1 MKIKMKKIT
10 LIISLLLFG
19 FTLAFGQKNYTGT
32 ITDDNGTAIAG
43 ALISGDE
50 GSVQVLTDAD
60 GKYTIKIKGT
70 RVLVEAD
77 GFDPLLTDAN
87 ATDIMLTKPEI
98 LSGKM
103 NTVNIPFATVEKRKT
118 TGAINQI
125 IISDEMQ
132 FDQRLS
138 LQAALDGKVPGL
150 KGAWNIWGRGD
161 AIVVVDGIPRE
172 AENYNLNEVES
183 ITVLKDPVTRA
194 LYGAQADQGVI
205 LVTTKRGKAN
215 KRVLSLRAETG
226 VSMEKA
232 LPEFLGAA
240 DYMTA
245 YNQALINDGSV
256 AKYSANDISSAGS
269 SPFYPDEDFYS
280 DTYLK
285 GSTNFTNIS
294 AVASGGNE
302 NTQYFVTMG
311 WQHNSGWSELAD
323 DSENNLNLRGA
334 VDFDITDNISMNL
347 DGIAKID
354 FRNRPNITD
363 YWQRASSTVPNA
375 YPALWN
381 PSLITDD
388 TERDEILG
396 SAKLI
401 DGMLLGGNNTYTQN
415 IYGDFVKGGERKEMD
430 RYMQFNTGLDW
441 DLNKITP
448 GLKASAYF
456 TFDFMNRLSTFQDSK
471 YAVYNPVM
479 NEDGTISAQVIGE
492 DKSVGNYATETS
504 SATFHRRFGAYGT
517 ISYEKQTENSDLSIV
532 GLAYRDQISF
542 RSHLQD
548 FKNLTFG
555 VSGNYAYK
563 GKYLADMALVAVG
576 SQKLSDSENMAFTPA
591 IGLGWILSEED
602 FMSDSETFDFLKL
615 RANFGVLKND
625 LWYTATDAIDGDG
638 NYSDYFLHE
647 TAYQR
652 GGNFFYNN
660 RNNSNE
666 EMNIVTRGSNIG
678 WQKRTEIVL
687 GADAAMFDKKLWLE
701 ASFFSSELGD
711 IVTEMEYTYPSLMG
725 AVPFYSNYN
734 AESNTGFDL
743 GISYTT
749 GGTDWDLTLGSNL
762 VYSVPK
768 ITQIEE
774 PMYDELHSYLSKEG
788 AATDAMWGLEAD
800 GLYSESDF
808 TTIDYTNQVF
818 TLKDGMPTSSY
829 GNVQPGDIKYGD
841 QDGNGVIDNEDQM
854 EIGNSTSRFQY
865 SLYVKLRIKAFELYA
880 LGIGQTGNYNNRWND
895 YYRFYGELKYPEFA
909 NQAYGPNNKD
919 VNAEYPRLS
928 SSKNNNNYRNSSY
941 WLYENNWFKIPTLQ
955 IAYNIKSNNVS
966 GVLKDAKVFVRAAD
980 LLTISKNKDLTEVNW
995 NSAPQTRSFSIG
1007 FVTKF

>member
-1 MKIKMKKIT
+1 MKKIT
-10 LIISLLLFG
+10 LLISLFLFSV
-19 FTLAFGQKNYTGT
+19 TIALAQKNYTGT
-32 ITDDNGTAIAG
+32 ITNEDGAAIAG

-50 GSVQVLTDAD
+50 GSVQVLTAED
-60 GKYTIKIKGT
+60 GTFSIKIKGT
-70 RVLVEAD
+70 KVLVEAD
-77 GFDPLLTDAN
+77 GFDPVLVDAN
-87 ATDIMLTKPEI
+87 ATNIMLTKPEI
-98 LSGKM
+98 LSGKI
-103 NTVNIPFATVEKRKT
+103 NTVNVPFTTVEKRKT
-118 TGAINQI
+118 TGAVNQI
-125 IISDEMQ
+125 VISDEMQ

-138 LQAALDGKVPGL
+138 LSAALDGKVPGL

-194 LYGAQADQGVI
+194 MYGAQADQGVI
-205 LVTTKRGKAN
+205 MVTTKRGKAN
-215 KRVLSLRAETG
+215 KRVLSFRAETG

-232 LPEFLGAA
+232 LPKFLGAA
-240 DYMTA
+240 DYMGV
-245 YNQALINDGSV
+245 YNQALINDGGA
-256 AKYSANDISSAGS
+256 AKYTPEDISSAGS
-269 SPFYPDEDFYS
+269 SPFYPNEDFYS

-311 WQHNSGWSELAD
+311 WQHNSGWFELAD
-323 DSENNLNLRGA
+323 DTENDLNLRGA
-334 VDFDITDNISMNL
+334 VDFDITDNISMKL

-354 FRNRPNITD
+354 FRNMPNITD
-363 YWQRASSTVPNA
+363 FWQRASSTVPNA
-375 YPALWN
+375 YPALWD
-381 PSLITDD
+381 PSYINDD
-388 TERDEILG
+388 AEREEVLA

-401 DGMLLGGNNTYTQN
+401 DGMLLGGNNTYSQN

-441 DLNKITP
+441 DLNKITQ

-456 TFDFMNRLSTFQDSK
+456 TFDFMNRLTTFQDSK

-479 NEDGTISAQVIGE
+479 NEDGTVSAQVIGE
-492 DKSVGNYATETS
+492 DKSVGNFATQTS

-517 ISYEKQTENSDLSIV
+517 ISYEKHNDDHDLSVV

-542 RSHLQD
+542 RDNLQD

-555 VSGNYAYK
+555 LSGNYAYK
-563 GKYLADMALVAVG
+563 GKYLADVALVAVG
-576 SQKLSDSENMAFTPA
+576 SQKLSANDNMAFTPA

-602 FMSDSETFDFLKL
+602 FMGDNTTFDFLKL
-615 RANFGVLKND
+615 RANFGILKND
-625 LWYTATDAIDGDG
+625 LWYTATDAMAG
-638 NYSDYFLHE
+638 NGSYSDYFLYE

-652 GGNFFYNN
+652 GSNFFYNN
-660 RNNSNE
+660 RNNSNA
-666 EMNIVTRGSNIG
+666 EMNYVTRSSNIG
-678 WQKRTEIVL
+678 WQKRIEFVL

-701 ASFFSSELGD
+701 ASFFNSELGD
-711 IVTEMEYTYPSLMG
+711 IVTEMKYTYPSVMG

-734 AESNTGFDL
+734 SESNTGFDL

-749 GGTDWDLTLGSNL
+749 GGDDWNVTVGSNL

-774 PMYDELHSYLSKEG
+774 PMYDATHAYLSKDG
-788 AATDAMWGLEAD
+788 AATDAIWGLEAD
-800 GLYSESDF
+800 GLYAESDF
-808 TTIDYTNQVF
+808 TTVDYVNQVF
-818 TLKDGMPTSSY
+818 TLKEGMPTSSY
-829 GNVQPGDIKYGD
+829 GNVQPGDIKYVD
-841 QDGNGVIDNEDQM
+841 QDGNGLIDSEDQK
-854 EIGNSTSRFQY
+854 EIGNNTSRFQY
-865 SLYVKLRIKAFELYA
+865 SLYVKLQLKAFELYA
-880 LGIGQTGNYNNRWND
+880 LGIGQTGNYNNRFNN
-895 YYRFYGELKYPEFA
+895 YYRFYGDMKYPEFA

-928 SSKNNNNYRNSSY
+928 STKNNNNYRNSTY

-955 IAYNIKSNNVS
+955 IAYTIKSNNVN
-966 GVLKDAKVFVRAAD
+966 GVLKDAKVFVRAAE
-980 LLTISKNKDLTEVNW
+980 LLTISKNKNLTQVNW

>member
-1 MKIKMKKIT
+1 MKRSILM
-10 LIISLLLFG
+10 ISLLLFSV
-19 FTLAFGQKNYTGT
+19 TIAFAQKSCTGT
-32 ITDDNGTAIAG
+32 ITDENGTAIAG

-50 GSVQVLTDAD
+50 GSVQVLANEN
-60 GKYTIKIKGT
+60 GEYTIQIKGT
-70 RVLVEAD
+70 KVLVEAK
-77 GFDPLLTDAN
+77 GFNPILVDAN

-98 LSGKM
+98 LAGKI
-103 NTVNIPFATVEKRKT
+103 NTVNVPFTTVEKRKT
-118 TGAINQI
+118 TGAVTQVNIA
-125 IISDEMQ
+125 DEME
-132 FDQRLS
+132 FDQRLGLNS
-138 LQAALDGKVPGL
+138 ALDGKVAGL
-150 KGAWNIWGRGD
+150 KGAWNIWGRGE

-172 AENYNLNEVES
+172 ADTYNLNEVES
-183 ITVLKDPVTRA
+183 ITVLKDPVSRA
-194 LYGAQADQGVI
+194 MYGAQADQGVI

-215 KRVLSLRAETG
+215 KRVLSFRAETG
-226 VSMEKA
+226 MSIEKA

-240 DYMTA
+240 DYMKA
-245 YNQALINDGSV
+245 YNQALENDGGL
-256 AKYSANDISSAGS
+256 AKYSTEDVGMAGKN
-269 SPFYPDEDFYS
+269 PFYPDEDFYS

-294 AVASGGNE
+294 GVASGGNE
-302 NTQYFVTMG
+302 KTQYFVTMG
-311 WQHNSGWSELAD
+311 WNHQSGWFELAD
-323 DSENNLNLRGA
+323 DTENNLNLRGA
-334 VDFDITDNISMNL
+334 VDFDITDNISMKL

-354 FRNRPNITD
+354 FRNMPNITD
-363 YWQRASSTVPNA
+363 YWSRASSTVPNA

-381 PSLITDD
+381 PSYITDD
-388 TERDEILG
+388 AEREEIMG
-396 SAKLI
+396 KAKLI
-401 DGMLLGGNNTYTQN
+401 DGMLLGGNNTYSQN

-492 DKSVGNYATETS
+492 DKSVGNFATETS

-602 FMSDSETFDFLKL
+602 FMSDNETFDFLKL
-615 RANFGVLKND
+615 RANFGILKND
-625 LWYTATDAIDGDG
+625 LWYTAADAMNNNGS
-638 NYSDYFLHE
+638 YSDYFLYE

-652 GGNFFYNN
+652 GANFFYNN

-666 EMNIVTRGSNIG
+666 EMNIVTRSSNIG
-678 WQKRTEIVL
+678 WQKRTEFVL
-687 GADAAMFDKKLWLE
+687 GVDAALFSKKLWLE
-701 ASFFSSELGD
+701 ASVFSSELGD

-749 GGTDWDLTLGSNL
+749 GGSDWNLTVGSNL
-762 VYSVPK
+762 VYSIPK

-774 PMYDELHSYLSKEG
+774 PMYDAAHTYLSKDG
-788 AATDAMWGLEAD
+788 TATDAIWGLVAD
-800 GLYSESDF
+800 GLYAESDF
-808 TTIDYTNQVF
+808 TTVDYVNQVF
-818 TLKDGMPTSSY
+818 SLKDGMPTSSY
-829 GNVQPGDIKYGD
+829 GNVQPGDIKYVD
-841 QDGNGVIDNEDQM
+841 QDGNGIIDNEDQK

-865 SLYVKLRIKAFELYA
+865 SLYIKLQVKAFDFYA
-880 LGIGQTGNYNNRWND
+880 LGIGQTSNYNNRWNN
-895 YYRFYGELKYPEFA
+895 YYRFYGEMKYPEFA

-919 VNAEYPRLS
+919 VNAAYPRLS
-928 SSKNNNNYRNSSY
+928 STKNNNNYRNSSY
-941 WLYENNWFKIPTLQ
+941 WLYKNNWFKIPTLQ
-955 IAYNIKSNNVS
+955 IAYNIKSDNVS

-980 LLTISKNKDLTEVNW
+980 LLTISKNKDLTQVNFDK
-995 NSAPQTRSFSIG
+995 APQTRSFSIG